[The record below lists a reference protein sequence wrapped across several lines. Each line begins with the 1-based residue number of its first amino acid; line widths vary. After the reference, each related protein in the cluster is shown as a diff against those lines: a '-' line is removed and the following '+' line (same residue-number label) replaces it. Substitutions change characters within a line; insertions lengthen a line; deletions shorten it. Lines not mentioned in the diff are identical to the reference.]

1 MQLPFVSRN
10 ALDSLQSKH
19 GELVQ
24 EYQNYRRRNASIQQ
38 DSYQKGADDA
48 VRAMLPVYDNLQ
60 RALEQP
66 CQDEAFL
73 TGVRMTLSSLERALE
88 GLGVTEIPALD
99 QPFDPSLHEAMEHI
113 EDPEKPENT
122 VIRVV
127 RAGFI
132 RDGVVI
138 RHALVAVAN

>member
-24 EYQNYRRRNASIQQ
+24 EYQNYRRRNASAREE
-38 DSYQKGADDA
+38 SYQKGQDDA
-48 VRAMLPVYDNLQ
+48 VKTLLPVYDNLQ
-60 RALEQP
+60 RALEHP

-73 TGVRMTLSSLERALE
+73 TGVRMTLTSLEKALE
-88 GLGVTEIPALD
+88 GLGVRQIPALD
-99 QPFDPSLHEAMEHI
+99 QPFDPNLHEAMEHI

-122 VIRVV
+122 VVRVV

-132 RDGVVI
+132 RDGVVL

>member
-1 MQLPFVSRN
+1 MQLPFVSRTT
-10 ALDSLQSKH
+10 LDDLQAKH

-24 EYQNYRRRNASIQQ
+24 EYQNYRRRNTAAREE
-38 DSYQKGADDA
+38 SYLKGSDDA
-48 VRAMLPVYDNLQ
+48 VKAILPVYDNLQ

-73 TGVRMTLSSLERALE
+73 TGVRMTLSSLEKALE
-88 GLGVTEIPALD
+88 GLGVTEIPALN
-99 QPFDPSLHEAMEHI
+99 QPFDPNLHEAMEHI
-113 EDPEKPENT
+113 ENPEMGENT
-122 VIRVV
+122 VVRVV

-132 RDGVVI
+132 RDGVVL